1 MKFSVSNR
9 GQPDASISLKS
20 KLDELKTELEREY
33 KIKVYTIG
41 KDLSLTDAEQ
51 EVYDETKKENIQIE

>member
-1 MKFSVSNR
+1 
-9 GQPDASISLKS
+9 
-20 KLDELKTELEREY
+20 
-33 KIKVYTIG
+33 VYTIG